1 MCKLLFAEKC
11 IPTTKKTHQEN
22 ISIMFSV
29 GKNYNKKKTPQQMP
43 AGRHSGAVST
53 IASQQETWVFSCS
66 PHACVGCG
74 FSPGTLASSQNPKTC
89 MYVRLIGNSKLVEGG
104 NMSLNSCLSLCV
116 RFVRNQQHVGV
127 SPYGRWDWLQHPL
140 SKNQLSKQTKKPFN
154 GNPPISFSDTQTLP
168 I

>member
-11 IPTTKKTHQEN
+11 IPTTKKTTKRTFLQC
-22 ISIMFSV
+22 FQW
-29 GKNYNKKKTPQQMP
+29 GKIIIKKKN
-43 AGRHSGAVST
+43 HSKCLLGGTVST

-66 PHACVGCG
+66 PRACVGCG

-104 NMSLNSCLSLCV
+104 NVSLNSCLSLCV
-116 RFVRNQQHVGV
+116 RFVRNQQHVRV

-140 SKNQLSKQTKKPFN
+140 SKNHKQTKKPFN